1 MAPKV
6 HRAIQKKPS
15 AAGPVVI
22 RRRPASA
29 SASQAVPQQ
38 QQQQETEQLADAFER
53 AMYGG
58 ASASSS
64 DYGPVQARLQELGV
78 HFVESKTVL
87 FVLRPQACKAFE
99 DEVLKKLR
107 HKGTIRKLRFHGIQD
122 GEDPGPAFLFT
133 HVGPLVRQYLP
144 QLKELGVQFMAVEN
158 FRLTGVTSLRQ
169 VYFVGARFR
178 DNNVFVMELPE
189 LKSLNIALCT
199 PPSQGLAASLLKCPR
214 IESFYAHKFM
224 DDPPSLYLPSCKT
237 FCFRRGDCVSKLH
250 LYLPRVKKV
259 VLDAMYDL
267 KNLKFLPHAKK
278 EIKEFALP
286 KGTPESTF
294 TVSVVNACLGQ
305 AAKQYLSTHPRVLRI
320 DGLSDNDD
328 PLF

>member
-6 HRAIQKKPS
+6 RGAIQKKPS
-15 AAGPVVI
+15 AAGAAVT
-22 RRRPASA
+22 RKRLASA
-29 SASQAVPQQ
+29 SDNSQGVP
-38 QQQQETEQLADAFER
+38 ETEKLADAYET

-64 DYGPVQARLQELGV
+64 EYGPVQERLQELGV

-87 FVLRPQACKAFE
+87 FVLCPQACLAFE
-99 DEVLKKLR
+99 DKVLKKLR

-122 GEDPGPAFLFT
+122 GEDPGPAFDFR
-133 HVGPLVRQYLP
+133 HVGPLIRQYLP
-144 QLKELGVQFMAVEN
+144 ELGELGFQFMAVKN
-158 FRLTGVTSLRQ
+158 FSLTGVTSLRQ
-169 VYFVGARFR
+169 VYFVGARFQ
-178 DNNVFVMELPE
+178 DDNVFDMELPE

-250 LYLPRVKKV
+250 LYLPRVEKV

-267 KNLKFLPHAKK
+267 KNLKFLPQGKK

-294 TVSVVNACLGQ
+294 TVSVVNACLGT
-305 AAKQYLSTHPRVLRI
+305 AAKQYLSTHPRVRRI